1 MGGSYSPGC
10 HGAMPVLN
18 LQPIAEAALQF
29 VSPHAT
35 VGLGTGSAASAFI
48 RALGERVQA
57 GFPVRGLPTSV
68 ESERLARQFGIPLID
83 LEQIDRLDL
92 AVDGADE
99 VDPHLNLIKG
109 YGGALLREKVVAA
122 AAKRLIILVGAEKLV
137 PALGTRGKLPVEV
150 VPFAWSF
157 CQRELARHGLVSQ
170 VRMRQQA
177 DAEQPFLTDNGNW
190 ILDCQIGPL
199 DEVCELE
206 SRLRGI
212 PGVVGTGLFLTF
224 ADDVLV
230 QHADHIEHRQRSH
243 LQQLC
248 QSES

>member
-1 MGGSYSPGC
+1 
-10 HGAMPVLN
+10 MPVLN

-29 VSPHAT
+29 VSPHTT

-57 GFPVRGLPTSV
+57 GFPVRGLPTSI
-68 ESERLARQFGIPLID
+68 ESERLALEFRIPLID

-177 DAEQPFLTDNGNW
+177 AAADQPFVTDNGNW

-230 QHADHIEHRQRSH
+230 QHADHIEHRRRTH